1 MFKEQ
6 KNPWVPYS
14 PYVSKFNENREA
26 PADEV
31 VVELEDDYE
40 DDDTFKKRQ
49 DSVYPYQADPSTYSS
64 QIYSP
69 GGRSMHSR
77 QLYSN
82 SQPQQQQHQQQ
93 LYKEQRQLPE
103 EEEEEDEQTDNQANI
118 ETNILQLLLI
128 FFIYRRFSRS
138 LQLGGLWSVLDWRSH
153 QGIRQ
158 SKLCYQLR
166 K

>member
-1 MFKEQ
+1 MLHKARDNKILLFSQNLFKEQ

-26 PADEV
+26 PTDEV

-69 GGRSMHSR
+69 GGRSLHSR

-82 SQPQQQQHQQQ
+82 SQPQQQQQQQQQ
-93 LYKEQRQLPE
+93 LYQEQRQLPE
-103 EEEEEDEQTDNQANI
+103 EEEEEEEQTDNQANI
-118 ETNILQLLLI
+118 KNFI
-128 FFIYRRFSRS
+128 F
-138 LQLGGLWSVLDWRSH
+138 
-153 QGIRQ
+153 
-158 SKLCYQLR
+158 
-166 K
+166 